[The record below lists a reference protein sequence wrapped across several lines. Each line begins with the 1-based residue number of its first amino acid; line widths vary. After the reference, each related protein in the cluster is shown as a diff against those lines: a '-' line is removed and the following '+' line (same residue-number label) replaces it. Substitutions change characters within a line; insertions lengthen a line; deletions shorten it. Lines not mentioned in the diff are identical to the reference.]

1 MKKPV
6 QSILLSVGFTLAILI
21 VLGMIF
27 SKKENDKWEGFS
39 GIYDVSATG
48 TLAYIA
54 YEEGKPG
61 VYFQEDGKKFENPV
75 FQLDSN
81 QEILDLDFSSD
92 DTSLAFVS
100 TNKEGKEN
108 LGSTVYLLEK
118 SSFTTAVLFEDE
130 GLITELAFDPKER
143 DLLFYLRAATF
154 ENYSPIASAQP
165 HEFDFFNYQITNQ
178 KHEQFTHLE
187 KYAMGSLNISS
198 KNNIAYVQMMDDEQA
213 ETAENIFDAKQK
225 IFQILLND
233 PNEYSIISAQT
244 RAEDIYDFTLVPDE
258 NAFIFQSVNGTGE
271 NGIFEYELFHYNW
284 EKDEEEQLTRLKSYA
299 ARPVV
304 DLVSDS
310 IYYIVDS
317 QFGEENSK
325 YSLYK
330 MDRDGKNKEEIK
342 LDNGF

>member
-1 MKKPV
+1 MR
-6 QSILLSVGFTLAILI
+6 S
-21 VLGMIF
+21 
-27 SKKENDKWEGFS
+27 
-39 GIYDVSATG
+39 
-48 TLAYIA
+48 
-54 YEEGKPG
+54 
-61 VYFQEDGKKFENPV
+61 
-75 FQLDSN
+75 
-81 QEILDLDFSSD
+81 
-92 DTSLAFVS
+92 
-100 TNKEGKEN
+100 
-108 LGSTVYLLEK
+108 
-118 SSFTTAVLFEDE
+118 
-130 GLITELAFDPKER
+130 
-143 DLLFYLRAATF
+143 
-154 ENYSPIASAQP
+154 
-165 HEFDFFNYQITNQ
+165 
-178 KHEQFTHLE
+178 
-187 KYAMGSLNISS
+187 
-198 KNNIAYVQMMDDEQA
+198 
-213 ETAENIFDAKQK
+213 K

-317 QFGEENSK
+317 QFGEKNSK